1 MAAPLYIISMPL
13 CTFQYQRFH
22 THSKYFSIK
31 FLINAQEFHHL
42 INGDNKG
49 GVNNNLIIGG
59 SKNLSLT
66 NELVHV
72 YTNRGNPEDAIV
84 RRLIDFAKTMPRGRN
99 FLGFMPFLNDAG
111 AQAHRVCA
119 RSSTR
124 EQCARFFGKRESCNR
139 IKPFFSGTVIY
150 IVVNLRKFCHEN
162 LPNIFSKTL

>member
-22 THSKYFSIK
+22 THSKYFTIK
-31 FLINAQEFHHL
+31 FLINVQEFHYL

-59 SKNLSLT
+59 SKNLST

-99 FLGFMPFLNDAG
+99 FLGYMPFLNDAG

-150 IVVNLRKFCHEN
+150 IVVNLRKFFHEN